1 MHLPAVLTV
10 FLKHGLGA
18 HREVLRILLPV
29 AGGDGVQGHFIGV
42 GIDVVVG
49 TRHITGGHGGA
60 VRIPGGNTAVGV
72 ARHFGAHGGQG
83 FAQLR
88 GLFGADSGLCA
99 PNRQGGP

>member
-1 MHLPAVLTV
+1 MHLPAVGTV

-18 HREVLRILLPV
+18 YREVLGILLPV
-29 AGGDGVQGHFIGV
+29 AAGDGVQRRLVGV
-42 GIDVVVG
+42 GIDVVV
-49 TRHITGGHGGA
+49 RAWHITGGHGGA
-60 VRIPGGNTAVGV
+60 VRIPGGNTAGGI